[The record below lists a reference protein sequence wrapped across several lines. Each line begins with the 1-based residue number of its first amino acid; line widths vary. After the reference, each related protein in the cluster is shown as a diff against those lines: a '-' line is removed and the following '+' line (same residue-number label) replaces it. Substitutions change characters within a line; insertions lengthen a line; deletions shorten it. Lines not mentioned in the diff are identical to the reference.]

1 MIFLFTSGVLTDGNL
16 RKILKMSPKVR
27 LSTIDSHCVCCMPQV
42 RENRFLPAPGAVRK
56 CDQDQ
61 HTDVLSGKTLKS
73 RFVQKNKLYKKQ
85 QNTFVKRG
93 CSYIVST
100 GRGGHVAP
108 KSTVCIPA
116 H

>member
-1 MIFLFTSGVLTDGNL
+1 M
-16 RKILKMSPKVR
+16 
-27 LSTIDSHCVCCMPQV
+27 CVVCHKSEKTADCV
-42 RENRFLPAPGAVRK
+42 TVSFLPAPGAVRK
-56 CDQDQ
+56 YDQDQ

-93 CSYIVST
+93 CSYIVSA